1 MNKLLLSLLALPVL
15 ALSYG
20 CSDHISDTT
29 IERLNENEVWK
40 IGKRLLGELTPPL
53 SSKTNSYHSYTK
65 SNNEEQGE
73 EAYFEKGKLTN
84 SYINECK
91 SLFKI
96 NKDDV
101 GYESKGLGAGTY
113 FLKDIN
119 LERLKPFKEC
129 ILNKYNNEAIDDLS
143 LRIFLTEPNLL
154 KYKNDVQLK
163 KHITQIKKD
172 NKITLKEVVDTYSIL
187 DKLSIDNFDNENK
200 KLFNEL

>member
-1 MNKLLLSLLALPVL
+1 MNKVLLSLLTLPVL

-40 IGKRLLGELTPPL
+40 NGDRLLGELTSPL
-53 SSKTNSYHSYTK
+53 LSKTNSYHSYSK
-65 SNNEEQGE
+65 NNNEEQE
-73 EAYFEKGKLTN
+73 EVANFEKEKLTN
-84 SYINECK
+84 LYINECK

-96 NKDDV
+96 NKNDV

-119 LERLKPFKEC
+119 YERLIPFKEC
-129 ILNKYNNEAIDDLS
+129 ILNKYNNEAIDELS

-172 NKITLKEVVDTYSIL
+172 NRITLKEVVDTYSIL
-187 DKLSIDNFDNENK
+187 DKLSINNFDNENK

>member
-1 MNKLLLSLLALPVL
+1 MNKILLSLLTLPVL

-20 CSDHISDTT
+20 CSDHISDITV
-29 IERLNENEVWK
+29 ERLNEEKVWK
-40 IGKRLLGELTPPL
+40 VGNSLLGELTSPL

-73 EAYFEKGKLTN
+73 EAYFEKEKLTN
-84 SYINECK
+84 FYINECK

-96 NKDDV
+96 NKNDV
-101 GYESKGLGAGTY
+101 GYESKGLGRGTY
-113 FLKDIN
+113 FIKDISF
-119 LERLKPFKEC
+119 ERLVPFKEC
-129 ILNKYNNEAIDDLS
+129 ITNKYNNEAIDELS

-154 KYKNDVQLK
+154 KYKNDMQLK

-200 KLFNEL
+200 NLFNEL